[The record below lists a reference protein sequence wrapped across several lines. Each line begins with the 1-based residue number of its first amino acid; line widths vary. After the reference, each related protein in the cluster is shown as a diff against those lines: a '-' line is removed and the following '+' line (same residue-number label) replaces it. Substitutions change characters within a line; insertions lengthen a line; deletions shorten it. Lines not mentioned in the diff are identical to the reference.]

1 MKQLDATVKQETV
14 FVAGFTAVLS
24 VLMQAV
30 FLIGGWWDYTVLL
43 GNLLGAVAAVGNFLL
58 LGMTVQA
65 ALGKDT
71 DEVKKRIRLSQS
83 LRMLLLFVVALIAY
97 LVPVFHIVATVIPY
111 LFPRIAVT
119 IRSARLKQ

>member
-1 MKQLDATVKQETV
+1 MKQLDTTVKQETV

-43 GNLLGAVAAVGNFLL
+43 GNLLGAVAAIGNFLL

-71 DEVKKRIRLSQS
+71 DEIKQRMRLSQS

>member
-1 MKQLDATVKQETV
+1 MKQLDATVKQETL
-14 FVAGFTAVLS
+14 FVAGFTTVLS
-24 VLMQAV
+24 VLLQAI

-43 GNLLGAVAAVGNFLL
+43 GNLLGAAAAVGNFLL
-58 LGMTVQA
+58 LGLTVQT

-71 DEVKKRIRLSQS
+71 DEIKKRIRLSQS